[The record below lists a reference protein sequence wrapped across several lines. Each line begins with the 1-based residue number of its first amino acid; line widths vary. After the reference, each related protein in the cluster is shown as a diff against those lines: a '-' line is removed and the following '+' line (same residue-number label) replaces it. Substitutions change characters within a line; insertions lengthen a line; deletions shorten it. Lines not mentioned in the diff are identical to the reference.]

1 MKIAI
6 VSRHDPT
13 NVSAWSGTPYFI
25 MREVKKLSGD
35 VVAVRAKKLTWLLLL
50 TRALQRV
57 IRIFGISVDLSTTH
71 AYSRAVGRVIQ
82 RELEAINPDVIV
94 GIAASP
100 ELANIHT
107 KVPILHIS
115 DATYTIMTDY
125 YPEVSRVPRWLW
137 EQANAIEKQVIDK
150 ARYSI
155 FPSQWAMTSAR
166 DDYGAA
172 SEKLRLIRLGGNV
185 GLLPTLDEAYFDN
198 KFSGRCNILFMGKD
212 WSRKGGEIILSA
224 FQDLQGRGLDAH
236 LYIVGCDPFKGNPP
250 SGVTVYTH
258 IRKSDPAE
266 FDLYNRLFSDAAL
279 FVLPTRAEAYGL
291 VFAEAAAFATPVIA
305 PDTGG
310 IPSVVDDGR
319 TGVLLPHSAGGREY
333 ADAIAALWE
342 DKGRLREMAG
352 HGREKY
358 ATDLNWDRW
367 RSDFDGLL
375 QSLQDNKMTDQAE
388 PRVRSA
394 K

>member
-1 MKIAI
+1 M
-6 VSRHDPT
+6 
-13 NVSAWSGTPYFI
+13 
-25 MREVKKLSGD
+25 
-35 VVAVRAKKLTWLLLL
+35 
-50 TRALQRV
+50 
-57 IRIFGISVDLSTTH
+57 
-71 AYSRAVGRVIQ
+71 
-82 RELEAINPDVIV
+82 
-94 GIAASP
+94 
-100 ELANIHT
+100 
-107 KVPILHIS
+107 PILHIS